1 MATHANPRGAATTW
15 VVWRTR
21 DVTCF
26 GFLVD
31 LLFLYNWNRAVPAS
45 V

>member
-1 MATHANPRGAATTW
+1 MATHANPRGAAATW

-21 DVTCF
+21 VVTCF